1 MGILPPEFK
10 ILTRIKERL
19 DKLMSDRGTP
29 VEIRSNFLY
38 DYIIRDEEL
47 KSLFTNQMMFN
58 QFLRNQHDCGNL
70 KQKIPNY
77 RVDTSNRIHYQWYF
91 HRDTN
96 INAGQGKGIETVGSQ
111 LAYKND
117 KLIVCASDGT
127 KLRTHQERGIYE
139 KLLKCNYLTIEY
151 EFPVL
156 KYGHKKYVDF
166 RILNRITQKIF
177 FWEHFGMTNS
187 DGYME
192 KVEEK
197 LLWYK
202 NNGFK
207 TVEDGGN
214 LIYTIYSDENKL
226 QRDTDNYINIIIK

>member
-1 MGILPPEFK
+1 MESLPLEFK
-10 ILTRIKERL
+10 ILRRIKMKL

-38 DYIIRDEEL
+38 DYIIKDEDL
-47 KSLFTNQMMFN
+47 KKVFTSQMMFN
-58 QFLRNQHDCGNL
+58 QFLRAQHNGGNL
-70 KQKIPNY
+70 KQIIPNY
-77 RVDTSNRIHYQWYF
+77 KVDTSNHIHYQWHFYK
-91 HRDTN
+91 DTN
-96 INAGQGKGIETVGSQ
+96 INIGQGKGIEAVGSQ
-111 LAYKND
+111 LTYKDNE
-117 KLIVCASDGT
+117 LIVPASDGT
-127 KLRTHQERGIYE
+127 LLRTHQERGIYE

-151 EFPVL
+151 EFPVS
-156 KYGHKKYVDF
+156 KYGHKKYADF
-166 RILNRITQKIF
+166 RILNRMTQKIY

-187 DGYME
+187 DDYME
-192 KVEEK
+192 EVAKK

-207 TVEDGGN
+207 TVENGGN